1 MSESD
6 DDMSEISQASSQPV
20 NIGVDNY
27 PRTPIAAFRR
37 GLPQVPSPPSRQ
49 GSAAA
54 SPRRILRAVYPSSGT
69 DFTDID
75 SVLDADEDSRIS
87 GSSSDLFSVG
97 RTRSDGS
104 VRGPSSNRRRSPQKP
119 QPIELS
125 RMFRADNPMFRT
137 ASKDNLAELAEI
149 DTTGP
154 VPTVNRGI
162 FESPPRNAT
171 GRASSSSAP
180 HPFPMVAAEQARFLA
195 ERRNY
200 NRANT
205 PPQTP
210 IIPSTPAAP
219 RKREANDMDEDEGLD
234 GGTKSKKGKS
244 KRKTKRKA
252 MKKKK
257 RKTLKKKKSLKKKRR
272 LSKKKTFKK
281 RKH

>member
-20 NIGVDNY
+20 NIGVGNY
-27 PRTPIAAFRR
+27 PRTPVAAFRR
-37 GLPQVPSPPSRQ
+37 GLPQVPSPPSRT

-54 SPRRILRAVYPSSGT
+54 SPTRILRAVYPGSGT

-75 SVLDADEDSRIS
+75 SVLDADDDSRIS
-87 GSSSDLFSVG
+87 GSSSDLFNVG
-97 RTRSDGS
+97 RIRSDGS

-119 QPIELS
+119 QPIELT

-154 VPTVNRGI
+154 APTINRGI

-195 ERRNY
+195 ETRNY
-200 NRANT
+200 NRPRT

-210 IIPSTPAAP
+210 IRPSTPAAP
-219 RKREANDMDEDEGLD
+219 RKRKADDMDEDEGLD

-257 RKTLKKKKSLKKKRR
+257 RKTIKKKKSLKKKRR